1 MADNFKKPTPPR
13 QQELSKRLQ
22 EPYQDSEGR
31 FNRGNPND
39 FKYDNFNRGNQ
50 ISYKN
55 DNVKPFSLGIKDIDE
70 AIFYYIKNVIKPT
83 VMQNG
88 ISTDVPILYG
98 DSEKWFQTQK
108 KGFLRDQK
116 GDILSPLIL
125 IKRNAINKER
135 LTNKIDAN
143 NPHNFQVLTKTYNK
157 NNAYDKFNL
166 LNNFSPKKQF
176 YATIIPDYVTLTY
189 DVIINTYFVEQ
200 NNKIIEAMN
209 YASDSYWGDPEKFK
223 FRARIDTFANSTEI
237 RNGAER
243 IATTSFSLKLYGYII
258 PDTYIRDING
268 VKKFSEQ
275 TPNIFFTAE
284 NVVNESDLLFNPSL
298 NVNNI
303 NPNTI
308 NDGEIGNTGIDINIE
323 S

>member
-1 MADNFKKPTPPR
+1 MINNFQKPIPPS
-13 QQELSKRLQ
+13 QKELSKRLQ
-22 EPYQDSEGR
+22 DPYQDSEGR

-39 FKYDNFNRGNQ
+39 FEYDN
-50 ISYKN
+50 I
-55 DNVKPFSLGIKDIDE
+55 
-70 AIFYYIKNVIKPT
+70 
-83 VMQNG
+83 QNG
-88 ISTDVPILYG
+88 IVTDVPVLYG

-125 IKRNAINKER
+125 IKRNAINRER

-166 LNNFSPKKQF
+166 LNNFTPKKQF

-189 DVIINTYFVEQ
+189 DVIVSTYFVEQ
-200 NNKIIEAMN
+200 NNKIVEAMN

-223 FRARIDTFANSTEI
+223 FRARIDTFANSTEV

-243 IATTSFSLKLYGYII
+243 IANTNFSLKLYGYIV

-268 VKKFSEQ
+268 IKKFTEKN
-275 TPNIFFTAE
+275 TNIFFTAE
-284 NVVNESDLLFNPSL
+284 NIVSESDLSFNNSL
-298 NVNNI
+298 NVNRTL
-303 NPNTI
+303 NPNSVGG
-308 NDGEIGNTGIDINIE
+308 GEINLN